1 MNNQEY
7 DLVKNRTFVR
17 GFKGSVNNKV
27 EYVKMLV
34 YPTVFDRL
42 YTISED
48 GRIYSLMNDEYLS
61 WGFRN
66 KLPFVNLSCSKEQ
79 GIFTLEP
86 FYIKDLVAY
95 NYIANAN
102 DYIER
107 GYEAIYIDGNSKNN
121 NYQNIMYVPTRFE

>member
-1 MNNQEY
+1 MLNRVIWQDAFKAIDLLPDKCV
-7 DLVKNRTFVR
+7 DLVVTDPPYNLTKNFGSSTFR
-17 GFKGSVNNKV
+17 EMK
-27 EYVKMLV
+27 
-34 YPTVFDRL
+34 
-42 YTISED
+42 
-48 GRIYSLMNDEYLS
+48 NDEYLS

-95 NYIANAN
+95 NYIANAD

-107 GYEAIYIDGNSKNN
+107 GYEAIYIDGNPKNN